1 MENRRTEN
9 KRVKLKELLYR
20 EKILLKQI
28 RGVTEWT
35 LETARIA
42 TALTKLHEHLDNSVY
57 EIPRGEWIELDY
69 LTHYGD

>member
-1 MENRRTEN
+1 MEI

-35 LETARIA
+35 PETARIA
-42 TALTKLHEHLDNSVY
+42 TALTKLHEHLDDGVY
-57 EIPRGEWIELDY
+57 GIPKDEWEELEY
-69 LTHYGD
+69 LTYYGG

>member
-1 MENRRTEN
+1 MEI

-35 LETARIA
+35 PETARIA
-42 TALTKLHEHLDNSVY
+42 TALTKLHEHLDYGVY
-57 EIPRGEWIELDY
+57 GIPEDEWEELEK
-69 LTHYGD
+69 LTH

>member
-1 MENRRTEN
+1 MEI

-35 LETARIA
+35 PETARIA
-42 TALTKLHEHLDNSVY
+42 TALTKLHEHLDDGVY
-57 EIPRGEWIELDY
+57 GIPEDEWEELER
-69 LTHYGD
+69 LTYYGG